1 MKSIIIYTF
10 INNSGFFMANK
21 QTVLCILDGWGLTE
35 NTTHSAIA
43 KANTP
48 FYDSLLQ
55 NYPNTVLEAS
65 GLSVGLPDGQMGN
78 SEVGHTSIGAGR
90 VIFQDLP
97 KISKIVADGKMK
109 KNSVLKD
116 TIKATKKNKGS
127 IHLMGLLSDGGV
139 HSHINHIIEVAKVIA
154 KEDLNVYVHCFLDG
168 RDTPQKSALTYI
180 NKLIEE
186 TNKFKNIQI
195 ATISGRYFAMDRDKN
210 WDRVEKAYNVIVHG
224 NGQNNDFS
232 VDPVRIIEESY
243 LNNVTDEFVEPIV
256 VNNYKGMKDGDSFI
270 FCNFRADRARELSE
284 ALGKQD
290 FEGFTRDKVVNFSA
304 KVQFTEYSKA
314 HNEYLKTMFPAEE
327 IKKSLGEIIS
337 KKDLKQLRIAETEK
351 YAHVTFFFNGGVEK
365 EFEGEDRIL
374 VKSPAVATYD
384 LQPEMS
390 AIEVN
395 EKLIEAINS
404 EKYDF
409 IVVNFA
415 NPDMVGHTGNM
426 EATIKAIETIDA
438 ELKKLVET
446 VLNKNGTI
454 FVTADHG
461 NAEKMFDEKKNQPYT
476 AHTTNLVPFIVV
488 KNDVKDVKLRE
499 KGTLCDI
506 APTILK
512 SMKISVP
519 FAMDGKNLIK

>member
-1 MKSIIIYTF
+1 MSK
-10 INNSGFFMANK
+10 K
-21 QTVLCILDGWGLTE
+21 QTVLCILDGWGLT
-35 NTTHSAIA
+35 NDTKYSAIA

-48 FYDSLLQ
+48 FYDSLLK
-55 NYPNTVLEAS
+55 NYPNTELEAS
-65 GLSVGLPDGQMGN
+65 GLYVGLPDGQMGN

-97 KISKIVADGKMK
+97 KISRVVADGKMK

-116 TIKATKKNKGS
+116 IVKATKKSKGAV
-127 IHLMGLLSDGGV
+127 HLLGLLSDGGV
-139 HSHINHIIEVAKVIA
+139 HSHINHIIDVAKTIS
-154 KEDLNVYVHCFLDG
+154 KEGLAVYVHCFLDG

-180 NKLIEE
+180 NKFKEE
-186 TNKFKNIQI
+186 TAKFENIKI
-195 ATISGRYFAMDRDKN
+195 ATISGRYYAMDRDKN
-210 WDRVEKAYNVIVHG
+210 WDRVEKAYNVIVNG
-224 NGQNNDFS
+224 NGDENFS
-232 VDPVRIIEESY
+232 ADPVRVVEESY
-243 LNNVTDEFVEPIV
+243 LNNITDEFIEPVV

-284 ALGKQD
+284 ALGNKN
-290 FEGFTRDKVVNFSA
+290 FNSFSRSKVVDFA
-304 KVQFTEYSKA
+304 EKAQFTEYSKA
-314 HNEYLKTMFPAEE
+314 HNEFLKTMFPAEE
-327 IKKSLGEIIS
+327 IKKSLGEIVS
-337 KKDLKQLRIAETEK
+337 KKGLKQLRIAETEK

-384 LQPEMS
+384 LKPEMS

-395 EKLIEAINS
+395 EKLIDAIKS

-426 EATIKAIETIDA
+426 EATVKAIETID
-438 ELKKLVET
+438 EQLKKLVEA
-446 VLNKNGTI
+446 VLEKDGTI
-454 FVTADHG
+454 FITADHG

-488 KNDVKDVKLRE
+488 KNNVNDIKLRE

-512 SMKISVP
+512 SMKIMVP
-519 FAMDGKNLIK
+519 FAMSGKNLIK